1 MVPLS
6 LLIVILFEL
15 CSSTPFLSQVGSR
28 TWVDVSLY
36 THCNATPRSLAG
48 FLTFNPFAFAA
59 AINTATTNTA
69 AISTVFM
76 SSNKQ
81 CTFRPRLML
90 CVGNQLFLSQ
100 QPRLHHV
107 GNPRNLRVGYV
118 ITSRYVIWERD
129 QGDDSARFR
138 FYRQHSGEGSYYL
151 WLAGSKKTTQ
161 RL

>member
-28 TWVDVSLY
+28 TWVDVSLSK
-36 THCNATPRSLAG
+36 HCKATPRS
-48 FLTFNPFAFAA
+48 LTFNPFAFAA

-100 QPRLHHV
+100 QLRLPHV

-118 ITSRYVIWERD
+118 ITSRYVVWERD
-129 QGDDSARFR
+129 QGDDSARV
-138 FYRQHSGEGSYYL
+138 SLLPS
-151 WLAGSKKTTQ
+151 A
-161 RL
+161 